1 MDEDE
6 MNNAKIETKKG
17 STKYCFSVRNILTK
31 EKLKDKYEDKSMSK
45 HTMRKCKVVKYVDK
59 EI

>member
-1 MDEDE
+1 